1 MLMDAEV
8 RRDIGEAGHNY
19 AHGWSADR
27 QAERVLAN
35 YHSVLASSES
45 GDLQA

>member
-1 MLMDAEV
+1 MLMDEEV

-27 QAERVLAN
+27 QTERMLAI
-35 YHSVLASSES
+35 YHSVLASSELAELS
-45 GDLQA
+45 A